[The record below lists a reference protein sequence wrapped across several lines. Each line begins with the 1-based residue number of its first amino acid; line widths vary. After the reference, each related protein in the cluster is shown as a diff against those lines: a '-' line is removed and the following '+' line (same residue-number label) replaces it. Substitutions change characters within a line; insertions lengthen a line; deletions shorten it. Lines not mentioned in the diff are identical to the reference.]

1 MSFTY
6 ESAARL
12 FNEGEFFRLIEL
24 SGGNEQ
30 ARIALEPRHRV
41 TVANALALVGEF
53 DEARRL
59 AELDRGS
66 AAAPAIRSQAEWT
79 LGLVSWRTG
88 HISSAIQHA
97 RMAVRLAHE
106 SADAERIAWALL
118 HSFRLSIQCGPMDA
132 IMAALPEVRKAVA
145 HAGVSRASAYLHSC
159 VAVLEGQTG
168 RLDEARRHLDIAES
182 LLHLAPNAWL
192 AGLVQMDRG
201 AVACHKCEF
210 EVAYN
215 HLRSAKEIARRIGYQ
230 QNTVAVDA
238 TLGHVQFL
246 VGEFDESKRTLLT
259 LRSHPRASI
268 SVRLGV
274 LDSLARVH
282 LALGELDLCEN
293 AVGEIKEHVSSHPE
307 AASMFQVRRAA
318 LVRAQLLAKKGCS
331 DEALKC
337 LQTAQEIAR
346 QFHDVPLDAAA
357 QLQMA
362 QVLGKARDYKAA
374 SFRLLEA
381 ERQEIT
387 TIRELQASY
396 YYGAAH
402 VLSEPET
409 SLKRHLRDRGIR
421 LWAEQGVVSVRFEID
436 DVPFSPS
443 QTRDTHQTKP
453 STVNHVECITD
464 SLAAFIDLAY
474 RPRLLGEEMLSAI
487 DGLACSPAAKVIE
500 TAPNAESPEAE
511 DGTVTLPLG
520 TDRGKR
526 NLTLVCKVPDDPVKA
541 ILLADVLRIGRAA
554 IALERARE
562 EERSRAA
569 LWPAPPIE
577 EQAGA
582 LFLAEEMQTIL
593 ATARRVAP
601 TTAPVLIT
609 GETGTGK
616 EVVARTIHAYSN
628 RASATFRPFNCSSV
642 PKEMLDSQLF
652 GHRKGSFT
660 GASEHFPGVIRS
672 AAGGTLFLDEIG
684 EATLEVQPKLLRFL
698 ESNEVHPIGEVQAVR
713 ADVRIIAATNTDVDM
728 LVAQGRF
735 REDLFYRLNIV
746 RLRLPPLRER
756 RVEIPPLAHHYLQKH
771 AQEYGKGTL
780 RLAEET
786 MEYLVLYRWPGNVR
800 QLANEMRRM
809 AALAEND
816 AVLMPEHL
824 SGDIAAS
831 RRTVPASQ
839 RSLDP
844 TEVVVRMDQPLSAAV
859 QHLECAMIQHAMR
872 MTGGRLEETAAML
885 GLSRKGLYLKRVRY
899 GLESPDAAGEVV

>member
-1 MSFTY
+1 MSFAY

-30 ARIALEPRHRV
+30 ARLALEPRHRV
-41 TVANALALVGEF
+41 VVANALALVGEF

-59 AELDRGS
+59 AELDCGS
-66 AAAPAIRSQAEWT
+66 PAAPAIRSQAEWT

-88 HISSAIQHA
+88 HISSAMQHA
-97 RMAVRLAHE
+97 RTAVRLARE

-118 HSFRLSIQCGPMDA
+118 HFFRLSIDCGPMDA
-132 IMAALPEVRKAVA
+132 IMAALPDVRLAVA
-145 HAGVSRASAYLHSC
+145 RAGQSRASAYLHNC

-168 RLDEARRHLDIAES
+168 RLDEARRHLGIAES
-182 LLHLAPNAWL
+182 LLQLAPDRWL
-192 AGLVQMDRG
+192 TTLVQLHQG
-201 AVACHKCEF
+201 VIACLLCDF
-210 EVAYN
+210 EVASH
-215 HLRSAKEIARRIGYQ
+215 HLYAAKKNETHQGC
-230 QNTVAVDA
+230 QNAFAIDM
-238 TLGHVQFL
+238 TLGYLEFL
-246 VGEFDESKRTLLT
+246 VGEFDKSKRTLATVPGNPAAPVAMKL
-259 LRSHPRASI
+259 SA
-268 SVRLGV
+268 
-274 LDSLARVH
+274 LDTLARVH
-282 LALGELDLCEN
+282 LAAGEFDNCEKVLGSISDHIN
-293 AVGEIKEHVSSHPE
+293 GHPE
-307 AASMFQVRRAA
+307 IASNFHARRAA
-318 LVRAQLLAKKGCS
+318 MVRAQLLLKRGEGDS
-331 DEALKC
+331 ALKC
-337 LQTAQEIAR
+337 LHDSEIVAR
-346 QFHDVPLDAAA
+346 QFRDTPLDAAV

-362 QVLGKARDYKAA
+362 RALANDALYKAA
-374 SFRLLEA
+374 AARLLKA
-381 ERQEIT
+381 DGLEIT
-387 TIRELQASY
+387 TIREFQASY
-396 YYGAAH
+396 YYATA
-402 VLSEPET
+402 LI
-409 SLKRHLRDRGIR
+409 LRKFDAPLERQLRARALR
-421 LWAEQGVVSVRFEID
+421 LWADQGIASLRLEMDDAPSDVID
-436 DVPFSPS
+436 KEHVH
-443 QTRDTHQTKP
+443 RRA
-453 STVNHVECITD
+453 NNVECVAD
-464 SLAAFIDLAY
+464 SLAAFVDLAY
-474 RPRLLGEEMLSAI
+474 RPHLLGEEMLSAI
-487 DGLACSPAAKVIE
+487 EGLACSPAAKVIE
-500 TAPNAESPEAE
+500 TRPNAESPEAE
-511 DGTVTLPLG
+511 DDSVTLPLG
-520 TDRGKR
+520 TDRRKR

-541 ILLADVLRIGRAA
+541 ILLGDVLRIGRAA
-554 IALERARE
+554 IELERARE

-684 EATLEVQPKLLRFL
+684 ETTLEVQPKLLRFL

-809 AALAEND
+809 AALAETD

-831 RRTVPASQ
+831 RRTVPASE

-859 QHLECAMIQHAMR
+859 QHLECAMIQYAMR

-899 GLESPDAAGEVV
+899 GSDSPDGAAGEVT

>member
-30 ARIALEPRHRV
+30 ARIALQPRHRV

-66 AAAPAIRSQAEWT
+66 PAAPAIRSQAEWT

-88 HISSAIQHA
+88 HISSAMQHA

-118 HSFRLSIQCGPMDA
+118 HSFRLSIQCEPMDA

-215 HLRSAKEIARRIGYQ
+215 HLRKAKEIARRIGYQ
-230 QNTVAVDA
+230 QNTVAVDG
-238 TLGHVQFL
+238 TIGHLQFL
-246 VGEFDESKRTLLT
+246 VGEFDKSKRTLLT
-259 LRSHPRASI
+259 ITNDSRVST
-268 SVRLGV
+268 SVKLSA
-274 LDSLARVH
+274 LDTFARVH
-282 LALGELDLCEN
+282 LALGELDQC
-293 AVGEIKEHVSSHPE
+293 EHVVTEINRHIADHPE
-307 AASMFQVRRAA
+307 VASIFHVRRAA
-318 LVRAQLLAKKGCS
+318 LVRAQLLAKKGS
-331 DEALKC
+331 GDEALEC
-337 LQTAQEIAR
+337 LRTAQDIAR
-346 QFHDVPLDAAA
+346 QFHDTPLDAAA

-362 QVLGKARDYKAA
+362 QVFAKTRHYKAA
-374 SFRLLEA
+374 SRHLLEA
-381 ERQEIT
+381 ERLEIT

-396 YYGAAH
+396 YYGAAAA
-402 VLSEPET
+402 LRELET
-409 SLKRHLRDRGIR
+409 PLKQLLRKRALR
-421 LWAEQGVVSVRFEID
+421 LWAEQAVKSVRFEMD
-436 DVPFSPS
+436 DAPS
-443 QTRDTHQTKP
+443 IRSHAQDQEEIKTCA
-453 STVNHVECITD
+453 VNNIECVAD
-464 SLAAFIDLAY
+464 SFAAFSDLAH
-474 RPRLLGEEMLSAI
+474 RPRLLGAEMLSAI
-487 DGLACSPAAKVIE
+487 EGLACSPDAKIVE
-500 TAPNAESPEAE
+500 RRTNAELP
-511 DGTVTLPLG
+511 DGANDTVVLRLG
-520 TDRGKR
+520 AYQGT
-526 NLTLVCKVPDDPVKA
+526 NVTLVCKVPDDPVRA
-541 ILLADVLRIGRAA
+541 ILLGDVLRIGRAA
-554 IALERARE
+554 IELERARE

-601 TTAPVLIT
+601 TTVPVLIT

-684 EATLEVQPKLLRFL
+684 ETTLEVQPKLLRFL

-771 AQEYGKGTL
+771 AQECGKGTL

-899 GLESPDAAGEVV
+899 GLESPDTAAGEVT